1 MNIAT
6 QLKISRI
13 ATPATLSAVT
23 KAIAKQKP
31 AEHAFGDAI
40 TGVKGRTV
48 AGIAARYGRQN
59 ILDAQELARKAHLLR
74 QSDMPS
80 DRAEAYDM
88 IRQAADKIRQNHPEV
103 AEYLDESARRFR
115 NTDPAVKQYQEFID
129 VGASKEQANQW
140 AKKMYPDPPKQNFEA
155 VYFAAARSALE
166 QL

>member
-6 QLKISRI
+6 QLKVSRI
-13 ATPATLSAVT
+13 ASPSTLTAVT
-23 KAIAKQKP
+23 TAIAKQTP
-31 AEHAFGDAI
+31 AAHAFGDAL

-59 ILDAQELARKAHLLR
+59 ILAAQELARKANLLR
-74 QSDMPS
+74 QSDVPS
-80 DRAEAYDM
+80 DRVEAYDM
-88 IRQAADKIRQNHPEV
+88 IREAANKIRQTHPEV
-103 AEYLDESARRFR
+103 AGYLDESARRLL
-115 NTDPAVKQYQEFID
+115 NSDPAAKQYQEFID

-140 AKKMYPDPPKQNFEA
+140 AKKMYPDPPKQNYEG